1 MGTKANKLTDIQ
13 YLSQF
18 ISENKE
24 DSKIISKLKE
34 YAEQLLNKKDDDFI
48 VPEWHKDLVRKRIRN
63 SKPKNMIPL
72 EDLDKYITA

>member
-1 MGTKANKLTDIQ
+1 MGKANTISDIQ

-34 YAEQLLNKKDDDFI
+34 YAEQLLNKKGDDFV
-48 VPEWHKDLVRKRIRN
+48 VPEWHKDIVRERI
-63 SKPKNMIPL
+63 KNTKEEDYISL
-72 EDLDKYITA
+72 EELDKLITV

>member
-1 MGTKANKLTDIQ
+1 MGTKSNTLSDLQ

-34 YAEQLLNKKDDDFI
+34 YAEQLLNKNSDDFI
-48 VPEWHKDLVRKRIRN
+48 VPEWHKELVRERIKN
-63 SKPKNMIPL
+63 SKPENMIPL
-72 EDLDKYITA
+72 EDLDKYLTV